1 MKKYKNEMTGYPSI
15 DKPWLKYY
23 SSEAISGELPPKTIY
38 RYIYDCNEKNMDSI
52 AFKYFGKKITYA
64 VFFDNIKKTASALS
78 KAGIFKGDIVTILS
92 LITPETLYC
101 IYALNYI
108 GATVNMGY
116 LSLSGE
122 EIIHTVNNTN
132 SKILIV
138 MDVIV
143 NKVLDIQ
150 DKLQSKYTVI
160 LQTEDSMPLPIKI
173 FASKKNH
180 KLNNSNCITY
190 RQFIN
195 QYYSKNLVKENA
207 YQKDSSAMI
216 VYTSGTT
223 GEPKGVVLTNDNIN
237 AIAYQYKFT
246 GFEIK
251 SGQSILTFMPP
262 FLAIGFCLGVHMPFS
277 MGITEILYPNPS
289 PEIITKQYL
298 KNQPNLFLAAPTN
311 VMQIIKKN
319 KRKSMRYCKI
329 MAGGGESMSM
339 EQEDKVNN
347 YLASHNSS
355 AIYLG
360 GYGMTEFAATVVANM
375 PVAHKI
381 NTLGIPLCKTVVKVI
396 NTESGKECKYNEIGE
411 LCFHTPSQMKEYF
424 KNPVETENII
434 SKHEDGLLWIHTGDL
449 GFVDEDGFVH
459 FKGRIKR
466 IYMTKGSDGTIYK
479 VFPARIENELMKL
492 SYINK
497 ASVIAKTDNSLL
509 KELIVYLKLS
519 TGITDRR
526 YVLEQVEKY
535 CKNVLPSHSIPDKYY
550 VIDKIPIT
558 QSGKTDYRK
567 LENMQ

>member
-311 VMQIIKKN
+311 VMQIIKKV
-319 KRKSMRYCKI
+319 YAI
-329 MAGGGESMSM
+329 L
-339 EQEDKVNN
+339 QNN
-347 YLASHNSS
+347 
-355 AIYLG
+355 
-360 GYGMTEFAATVVANM
+360 
-375 PVAHKI
+375 
-381 NTLGIPLCKTVVKVI
+381 
-396 NTESGKECKYNEIGE
+396 
-411 LCFHTPSQMKEYF
+411 
-424 KNPVETENII
+424 
-434 SKHEDGLLWIHTGDL
+434 
-449 GFVDEDGFVH
+449 
-459 FKGRIKR
+459 GRWW
-466 IYMTKGSDGTIYK
+466 
-479 VFPARIENELMKL
+479 
-492 SYINK
+492 
-497 ASVIAKTDNSLL
+497 
-509 KELIVYLKLS
+509 
-519 TGITDRR
+519 
-526 YVLEQVEKY
+526 
-535 CKNVLPSHSIPDKYY
+535 
-550 VIDKIPIT
+550 
-558 QSGKTDYRK
+558 
-567 LENMQ
+567 

>member
-1 MKKYKNEMTGYPSI
+1 
-15 DKPWLKYY
+15 
-23 SSEAISGELPPKTIY
+23 
-38 RYIYDCNEKNMDSI
+38 
-52 AFKYFGKKITYA
+52 
-64 VFFDNIKKTASALS
+64 
-78 KAGIFKGDIVTILS
+78 
-92 LITPETLYC
+92 
-101 IYALNYI
+101 
-108 GATVNMGY
+108 MGY

-223 GEPKGVVLTNDNIN
+223 GEPTGVVLTNDNIN

-311 VMQIIKKN
+311 VMQIIKKI
-319 KRKSMRYCKI
+319 K
-329 MAGGGESMSM
+329 ES
-339 EQEDKVNN
+339 
-347 YLASHNSS
+347 
-355 AIYLG
+355 
-360 GYGMTEFAATVVANM
+360 
-375 PVAHKI
+375 
-381 NTLGIPLCKTVVKVI
+381 LC
-396 NTESGKECKYNEIGE
+396 
-411 LCFHTPSQMKEYF
+411 
-424 KNPVETENII
+424 
-434 SKHEDGLLWIHTGDL
+434 D
-449 GFVDEDGFVH
+449 
-459 FKGRIKR
+459 
-466 IYMTKGSDGTIYK
+466 
-479 VFPARIENELMKL
+479 
-492 SYINK
+492 
-497 ASVIAKTDNSLL
+497 IAK
-509 KELIVYLKLS
+509 
-519 TGITDRR
+519 
-526 YVLEQVEKY
+526 
-535 CKNVLPSHSIPDKYY
+535 
-550 VIDKIPIT
+550 
-558 QSGKTDYRK
+558 
-567 LENMQ
+567 